1 LEGVAD
7 TATESVPEEEKN
19 VSDEAV
25 ETATKVIRSSL
36 DQKEEEIDFF
46 RSAFSV
52 NQVVFSFSHELRS
65 MVNSLGSS
73 ASRIEATIEDLPAEH
88 QERFEEV
95 IGNLRNMQDRFENQM
110 ELFGIF
116 METGSKKEVSKQSLS
131 EVVDDVIDATEY
143 IAQYYDVTIF
153 AEVNEILRTPPM
165 YKSEL
170 YSIVINLVTNSI
182 KAIGAAT
189 DGNNQILIEG
199 SETEDGIKIRVYD
212 TGVGLP
218 DDAQEDA
225 FQPLISDPANN
236 VYDDLSGQMPKDLS
250 EKLGKGTGLGLSIV
264 RNIAEKYDG
273 EAQFVSSAEWETCV
287 EVTINE

>member
-1 LEGVAD
+1 
-7 TATESVPEEEKN
+7 
-19 VSDEAV
+19 
-25 ETATKVIRSSL
+25 
-36 DQKEEEIDFF
+36 
-46 RSAFSV
+46 
-52 NQVVFSFSHELRS
+52 

-73 ASRIEATIEDLPAEH
+73 ASRIEATIDDLPAEH

-95 IGNLRNMQDRFENQM
+95 IGDLRGMQDRFENQM